1 MVWLVVVSITN
12 LGFGDI
18 VPISPG
24 GRVFVGVASILGEH
38 GITITWGAR
47 ERFMALLG
55 AKELQCAHRTIVIPQ
70 KNITYCT
77 YDWCNER
84 LARYSRK

>member
-38 GITITWGAR
+38 GIT
-47 ERFMALLG
+47 L
-55 AKELQCAHRTIVIPQ
+55 KH
-70 KNITYCT
+70 
-77 YDWCNER
+77 
-84 LARYSRK
+84 

>member
-38 GITITWGAR
+38 GIKVAPRWR
-47 ERFMALLG
+47 
-55 AKELQCAHRTIVIPQ
+55 
-70 KNITYCT
+70 
-77 YDWCNER
+77 
-84 LARYSRK
+84 

>member
-24 GRVFVGVASILGEH
+24 GRVFVGVASILGED
-38 GITITWGAR
+38 GIRMTHLKEAR
-47 ERFMALLG
+47 EHLMALLS
-55 AKELQCAHRTIVIPQ
+55 T
-70 KNITYCT
+70 
-77 YDWCNER
+77 
-84 LARYSRK
+84 

>member
-38 GITITWGAR
+38 GISV
-47 ERFMALLG
+47 AL
-55 AKELQCAHRTIVIPQ
+55 R
-70 KNITYCT
+70 
-77 YDWCNER
+77 
-84 LARYSRK
+84 